1 MVEAECKKRRNREE
15 VIRVMSPLSL
25 APELEETAGV
35 TISLYSSGSVYV
47 TRFPFKYASHIHDR
61 KVVDSQACAAL
72 VFISE
77 KSKDFVLGAFVVVVV
92 VVVVDKVLVDEFAE
106 MIGSI
111 VTFCT
116 RGCRIYRQD
125 S

>member
-1 MVEAECKKRRNREE
+1 MIEAKCKERPSREGA
-15 VIRVMSPLSL
+15 IKAMNLLGP
-25 APELEETAGV
+25 APELEEIAGV

-61 KVVDSQACAAL
+61 KVVDRKVCAAL
-72 VFISE
+72 VFISK
-77 KSKDFVLGAFVVVVV
+77 KSKIFVLGAF

-111 VTFCT
+111 VAFCT